1 MQLIVFLNQNRSKM
15 KNEILKMPASANR
28 VDTLTDA
35 LVNVMKYSDSSVDYP
50 NIDEAKPDDG
60 VIAEWFYPIY
70 NGANDFSELTA
81 IHMYTSQE
89 AEFDEIGELML
100 GIGLTEM
107 KHYAKLADLIRQLG
121 GKIDQRYDNSGVAI
135 GETPREAL
143 SIAYNAEVKTIDF
156 YQRLTEKI
164 QKVKQ
169 TKTTVIALQLISK
182 LIADEEFHQKL
193 LKQAIT
199 EFSKK
204 EQMLR
209 DKLEEIT

>member
-1 MQLIVFLNQNRSKM
+1 MEKNAM
-15 KNEILKMPASANR
+15 KLMFSGNR
-28 VDTLTDA
+28 VDELTDA

-50 NIDEAKPDDG
+50 NIDGAKPDDG

-81 IHMYTSQE
+81 VHMYTSQE
-89 AEFDEIGELML
+89 AEFEEIGELML

-107 KHYAKLADLIRQLG
+107 KHYAKLADLIRKLG
-121 GKIDQRYDNSGVAI
+121 GKIDQLYNNTGVTI

-156 YQRLTEKI
+156 YQRLSEKI

-182 LIADEEFHQKL
+182 LIADEELHQRL

-204 EQMLR
+204 EQALR
-209 DKLEEIT
+209 DKLEEITE

>member
-1 MQLIVFLNQNRSKM
+1 M

-50 NIDEAKPDDG
+50 NIDGAKPDNG

-70 NGANDFSELTA
+70 NGTNDFSELTA

-107 KHYAKLADLIRQLG
+107 KHYAKLADFIRQLG

-182 LIADEEFHQKL
+182 LIADEEFHQRL

-204 EQMLR
+204 EQALR
-209 DKLEEIT
+209 DKLEEIE

>member
-1 MQLIVFLNQNRSKM
+1 MEKNAM
-15 KNEILKMPASANR
+15 KLLFSGNR
-28 VDTLTDA
+28 VDGLTDA

-50 NIDEAKPDDG
+50 DIDEARPDDG

-81 IHMYTSQE
+81 VHMYTSQE
-89 AEFDEIGELML
+89 AGFEEIGELML

-107 KHYAKLADLIRQLG
+107 KHYAKLAGLILKLG

-156 YQRLTEKI
+156 YQGLSEKI

-182 LIADEEFHQKL
+182 LIADEELHQRL

-199 EFSKK
+199 EFTKK
-204 EQMLR
+204 EHR
-209 DKLEEIT
+209 R